1 MHFVDF
7 IPRIVACLLSVMDS
21 LNFNRRINEEN
32 YSETAL
38 PTHPA
43 RVLSVHVA
51 QKGIQGGALAGL
63 FVGVPLVSYLRKLPL
78 RTAWTRAMIP
88 APVIGAAVTLS
99 MLYALD
105 YSKPMGPDGVDDRA
119 FRIIK
124 NEGQVKV
131 DNYSTVAA
139 AGGAAVGAV
148 SIGGFPAVL
157 AGASTGV
164 ALDVVYYMMEKQGLL
179 QKIKDFKLPA
189 PK

>member
-1 MHFVDF
+1 
-7 IPRIVACLLSVMDS
+7 MDS
-21 LNFNRRINEEN
+21 LNFSRRINEEN
-32 YSETAL
+32 YSETSL

-63 FVGVPLVSYLRKLPL
+63 FVGVPLVSYLRKLSF
-78 RTAWTRAMIP
+78 RAAWTRVMIP

-99 MLYALD
+99 MLYAMD
-105 YSKPMGPDGVDDRA
+105 YSKPMGADGVDDRA

-131 DNYSTVAA
+131 DNYSTIAA
-139 AGGAAVGAV
+139 AGGAALGAV
-148 SIGGFPAVL
+148 SVGGLPAVL

-164 ALDVVYYMMEKQGLL
+164 AFGVVYYMVEKQGLL
-179 QKIKDFKLPA
+179 QKLKDFKLPE